1 VNPLRL
7 AELALII
14 AISALIL
21 SLAYSSYILVNSLAS
36 IESVKPSIRN
46 DYYIVLEGFK
56 LRNDG
61 LYSASIT
68 ISIDIIQ
75 DRVILARY
83 TGSVRLKPGE
93 EIGNLTLRLEDSAPI
108 HPYLIDGYAQLRKA
122 MIKTIF
128 KIVLEPLISIKLE
141 INETLGRLTP

>member
-93 EIGNLTLRLEDSAPI
+93 
-108 HPYLIDGYAQLRKA
+108 
-122 MIKTIF
+122 
-128 KIVLEPLISIKLE
+128 
-141 INETLGRLTP
+141 